1 MSNLETR
8 HIEKVRELV
17 EQYSESLLDEASHLI
32 GSGSVDLE
40 DYSAD
45 SYLLSKLLLTAA
57 IHRTMDDYSPGFL
70 ARECAKTIRNLIRA

>member
-17 EQYSESLLDEASHLI
+17 DAYSESLLDEAVHLI
-32 GSGSVDLE
+32 STGMVDLE
-40 DYSAD
+40 DYSAE

-57 IHRTMDDYSPGFL
+57 IHRTKDDYAPTPWNKGWSGTV
-70 ARECAKTIRNLIRA
+70 ENLISA